1 MEPLSGED
9 DFPLTNLVP
18 ENHVAIR
25 SVSSELWYCSGMPAI
40 THIENLR
47 NRLRGPV
54 LGPEDSVYDEAR
66 RGWNGLIDR
75 RPSMIARCLGL
86 TDVAETI
93 LFAREHEM
101 AMTVRA
107 GGHSVAGKSVQ
118 DGALML
124 DLSLMRHVAID
135 PVRRRAVAQ
144 AGATYSDFDARTH
157 AYGLA
162 TTGGV
167 ISSTGIAGLTLGG
180 GIGWLMGKHGLAC
193 DNLISAEVIDAS
205 GRCLKASAEE
215 HADLFW
221 AIRGGGG
228 NFGMAATFEY
238 QLHPLQAVLGGA
250 LFYPRLRA
258 WDVLR
263 SYRDLTAGAPDDLT
277 AYAALTSGPDGAPL
291 VALALCC
298 AGENRD
304 VAERDV
310 ARFRSVGIPRAD
322 LIGWKSYP
330 EMQTLLD
337 VTAPKGL
344 LYYFKCTFLTELS
357 DEALRTI
364 ISYAE
369 SAPAPLT
376 NIILEHVHGKASRVS
391 PDATAFALRR
401 NQYSLN
407 IVPGWQDPGMN
418 NRCVQWGRAFAAE
431 MERFGP
437 ATLM

>member
-1 MEPLSGED
+1 M
-9 DFPLTNLVP
+9 
-18 ENHVAIR
+18 
-25 SVSSELWYCSGMPAI
+25 
-40 THIENLR
+40 
-47 NRLRGPV
+47 
-54 LGPEDSVYDEAR
+54 
-66 RGWNGLIDR
+66 IDR

-93 LFAREHEM
+93 RFAREHEM

-124 DLSLMRHVAID
+124 DLSLMRHVAVD
-135 PVRRRAVAQ
+135 PVRRRAVGQ
-144 AGATYSDFDARTH
+144 AGATYSDFDVRTH

-167 ISSTGIAGLTLGG
+167 ISSTGTAGLTLGG

-228 NFGMAATFEY
+228 NFGVAVTFEY

-250 LFYPRLRA
+250 LFYPRQGA

-291 VALALCC
+291 ACSGAMLCGREPGC
-298 AGENRD
+298 GRAGRSPVPQCWNSPSRSDRVEVLPGDADPARCNRT
-304 VAERDV
+304 
-310 ARFRSVGIPRAD
+310 
-322 LIGWKSYP
+322 
-330 EMQTLLD
+330 Q
-337 VTAPKGL
+337 GL